1 MELRNKFNVKV
12 SNTIDSNQ
20 KSNEYGDTALLFKES
35 MRRWGRFKYVY
46 DESDKT
52 RLRRAGKINLANFFL
67 VILSLT
73 LLLVNIKF
81 FETVWYLVLKR
92 VLQGRVII

>member
-1 MELRNKFNVKV
+1 MKEGLLEDNPDNILLTGPNATNEMVNYFNEKYKLSAQRINVKV

-35 MRRWGRFKYVY
+35 MRRWGRFNYIY

-67 VILSLT
+67 V
-73 LLLVNIKF
+73 
-81 FETVWYLVLKR
+81 
-92 VLQGRVII
+92 